1 MSPSDRDNPNLVAE
15 DFLKDPKAQKMFE
28 NPSGVFFTV
37 VHAMAKEISL
47 EPRVKEYCRNLYRS
61 NGTITTRPTK
71 KGLGVAND
79 PAHEYMS
86 VLQLENKPFNA
97 FAEADVVNERDYRDQ
112 FLLIA
117 KAQKE
122 GFIEVEVN
130 QLYLITCI
138 SIRFADAF
146 FSDEGAG
153 VFKRSINENQTTQ
166 MHDFSGWDQFR
177 SAVINLSLK
186 KYLGKWI
193 AKAMKEELMERAK
206 DHVARNCASVLFDKL
221 TVAPCQMPMRRRN
234 DLLLPDA
241 WFVHPGLMHV
251 MGLYLT
257 EDSSGFAVILNGDG
271 AVVDFLKL
279 YPLLKRNDL
288 EQQLKGFIE
297 ETAPHLVV
305 MNDTAG
311 LRGRGIYLFL
321 TRLCQDKCRQEQD
334 EAAGKSARDL
344 KHVDEED
351 DKVPHNAHRI
361 FLPMI
366 TETYIA
372 SAFAA
377 SAKAAKEFP
386 DYTRNQ
392 RRAISMAR
400 LIQDPLLEI
409 ANLWMDPSRGDNLPA
424 SHNTIL
430 NVSLHPLQSM
440 LSAASLLKRFERSL
454 INATSLVGVDI
465 NYAINNRHA
474 RSTLQFVP
482 GLGSRKALVLIEAL
496 ERSGKTVGKR
506 SAIRH
511 ALEHMT
517 SPHARASAGSPGG
530 LAAESGQEEGGC
542 VAKNAIAFLR
552 AMDRDRTMF
561 DEDDADVYDED
572 RVEFA
577 PLDNTRIHPDDAK
590 LAALICWSAA
600 SKSREMP
607 AVSGEEDLPDDVA
620 DCVRKVIKSSV
631 DVIKKRLH
639 NDIYF
644 LSIRSSAK
652 WKIFKTSGNLIG
664 DQTEESKWAL
674 EGDLLAGVDLDAI
687 NQVCKEQLLWE
698 DKSEDLR
705 FCVQEL
711 RFPFAEHRRELR
723 VLNDDEV
730 FDLLT
735 STDDLQIGAEVTV
748 RIVDFQGKFV
758 NCRLASGLRASIHI
772 SELSDDT
779 GAFRHVRDERDLEA
793 AVRDVLG
800 VGVNDDIL
808 TRVVAIQKDRFSLR
822 LSAREAKAD
831 ELFQNEL
838 RPADFYWY
846 VAWCARV
853 ASIR

>member
-1 MSPSDRDNPNLVAE
+1 
-15 DFLKDPKAQKMFE
+15 MFE
-28 NPSGVFFTV
+28 NPSGVFYTI
-37 VHAMAKEISL
+37 VHAMAREISL

-61 NGTITTRPTK
+61 NGTISTRPTK
-71 KGLGVAND
+71 KGQAIAGD
-79 PAHEYMS
+79 PAHEYLS
-86 VLQLENKPFNA
+86 VLHLENKPFIA
-97 FAEADVVNERDYRDQ
+97 FAEPDAVNGRDFRDQ
-112 FLLIA
+112 FLLIS
-117 KAQKE
+117 KAEKE
-122 GFIEVEVN
+122 GFIQVEVN

-138 SIRFADAF
+138 SIRFADAI

-193 AKAMKEELMERAK
+193 CKAMKEELMDRAK
-206 DHVARNCASVLFDKL
+206 DHVTRQCASALFDKL

-234 DLLLPDA
+234 DLLLPDD

-279 YPLLKRNDL
+279 YPLLKRHDL
-288 EQQLKGFIE
+288 ENQLRGFIE

-311 LRGRGIYLFL
+311 LRGRGIYIFL
-321 TRLCQDKCRQEQD
+321 TRLCQEKCKQAQD

-366 TETYIA
+366 TETFIA
-372 SAFAA
+372 SAFAS
-377 SAKAAKEFP
+377 SAKGAKEFP
-386 DYTRNQ
+386 DYVVNQ

-409 ANLWMDPSRGDNLPA
+409 ANLWMDPSRGDHLPA

-430 NVSLHPLQSM
+430 NVHLHPLQSM
-440 LSAASLLKRFERSL
+440 LSAPALLKRFHRVL
-454 INATSLVGVDI
+454 TNATAIAGVDV
-465 NYAINNRHA
+465 NYAINHPHA
-474 RSTLQFVP
+474 RSTMQFVP
-482 GLGSRKALVLIEAL
+482 GLGPRKALVLL
-496 ERSGKTVGKR
+496 DTLQRSGKTIGKR
-506 SAIRH
+506 SAIR
-511 ALEHMT
+511 AAMEHMT
-517 SPHARASAGSPGG
+517 SPHLRA
-530 LAAESGQEEGGC
+530 AAENAHALPAEKEQEEGGS

-552 AMDRDRTMF
+552 AVDRDRTMF
-561 DEDDADVYDED
+561 DEDDDDMYDED
-572 RVEFA
+572 RVEFS
-577 PLDNTRIHPDDAK
+577 PLDNTRIHPENAK
-590 LAALICWSAA
+590 LAALVCWAAA
-600 SKSREMP
+600 SKSKEMP
-607 AVSGEEDLPDDVA
+607 AVGSDGDLPDDVA
-620 DCVRKVIKSSV
+620 EVIKKTVKSSV

-644 LSIRSSAK
+644 LSMRSSAK
-652 WKIFKTSGNLIG
+652 WQLFKKSGNMVG
-664 DQTEESKWAL
+664 DEAEESKWAID
-674 EGDLLAGVDLDAI
+674 GDLLSTVDLDAI
-687 NQVCKEQLLWE
+687 NQTCKEQLLWE
-698 DKSEDLR
+698 DKTSDLL

-723 VLNDDEV
+723 VLRDDEV

-735 STDDLQIGAEVTV
+735 SSDDLRIGAEVTV
-748 RIVDFQGKFV
+748 QIVDFQAKFV
-758 NCRLASGLRASIHI
+758 NCRLASGLRGSIHI
-772 SELSDDT
+772 SELSDDPT
-779 GAFRHVRDERDLEA
+779 AFRRIHDERDLEA

-808 TRVVAIQKDRFSLR
+808 ARVVDIQKDRFSLR
-822 LSAREAKAD
+822 LSAREGKAE
-831 ELFQNEL
+831 ELLKNDL
-838 RPADFYWY
+838 RPMDFYW
-846 VAWCARV
+846 
-853 ASIR
+853 